1 MEFYW
6 HPRITDLSIRLPD
19 NEVSFISPKNTF
31 PLFQSPVTVY
41 LTPLQPMLGTMHG
54 DVSIVSRCLPIETHV
69 MKLQIHSLHAVV
81 ASRWLMCF
89 STPLEIWVDY
99 CFFFFGKAAVAPR
112 CFLVTISEQLNRA
125 NFRPVTR
132 TKSSVWVSANHRY
145 VYVCTYVSQAMY
157 YVGICKKCVMF
168 TLCILYLTIKLGG
181 GGLGGSVTSKEAAK
195 LVTIIIR
202 QLDFSAFV
210 VCRQPIMFSS
220 TQPSLYV
227 PKPNQNMGTVLW
239 QERNR

>member
-1 MEFYW
+1 MLAHRNPCHEAPDSQFACCCCIQVIDVLQ
-6 HPRITDLSIRLPD
+6 HPTGNLSGL
-19 NEVSFISPKNTF
+19 
-31 PLFQSPVTVY
+31 L
-41 LTPLQPMLGTMHG
+41 L
-54 DVSIVSRCLPIETHV
+54 
-69 MKLQIHSLHAVV
+69 
-81 ASRWLMCF
+81 
-89 STPLEIWVDY
+89 
-99 CFFFFGKAAVAPR
+99 FFFFGKAAVAPR

-125 NFRPVTR
+125 DFRPVTR